1 MGMVFKS
8 FETFDNKFIID
19 FNDELR
25 EKIREF
31 TPFEELPSY
40 NIICARVLGTSYAN
54 FLRWARDNYN
64 GIIYGKGNK
73 YPIIKFNNVVDC
85 DKCCTFLT
93 KRLNGLE

>member
-1 MGMVFKS
+1 MGMNFKS

-25 EKIREF
+25 EEIRKF

-54 FLRWARDNYN
+54 FCVGQETIIMVLFMEK
-64 GIIYGKGNK
+64 GINIQ
-73 YPIIKFNNVVDC
+73 
-85 DKCCTFLT
+85 L
-93 KRLNGLE
+93 